1 MFIRGFDEVVS
12 QMVMILWSDPENI
25 PPKHLDICFTYRM
38 KLKSNK
44 FMKYDYCNDDF

>member
-1 MFIRGFDEVVS
+1 MFVRGFDEVVVS
-12 QMVMILWSDPENI
+12 QMVMILWSV